1 MQDSA
6 AVPFRPPPPDDLGPP
21 PPPSGS
27 LPELE
32 RTRALV
38 KDGRTN
44 EALVRLRELV
54 EADPRDVGARVELGM
69 LLDRTGAHAAAVE
82 HLEVALRGAPES
94 VEILSALGSAL
105 TGLGRF
111 VVGVRELRRAQR
123 LAPEDL
129 RVRTNL
135 AIVSFRRG
143 LYEQAE
149 AELRW
154 VCDRAEA
161 NALAH
166 LYRGEALNR
175 LGRVDDALD
184 ALKTATRLDPMNARA
199 FYTMGILY
207 DKKHLPSEAAA
218 MYRKAR
224 EVAPRTGSR

>member
-1 MQDSA
+1 MQESS
-6 AVPFRPPPPDDLGPP
+6 AVPFRHLPPDDMGPP
-21 PPPSGS
+21 APSSGS

-32 RTRALV
+32 RTRAMV
-38 KDGRTN
+38 QEGRMG
-44 EALVRLRELV
+44 EALQRLRELV

-69 LLDRTGAHAAAVE
+69 LLDRTGAHAAAVD
-82 HLEVALRGAPES
+82 HLEAALRGAPES

-111 VVGVRELRRAQR
+111 EEAERELRRAQR
-123 LAPEDL
+123 IAPEDL

-135 AIVSFRRG
+135 AIVAFRRG
-143 LYEQAE
+143 LYELAE

-154 VCDRAEA
+154 VCERAEA
-161 NALAH
+161 NAIAH

-175 LGRVDDALD
+175 LGRVDEALD
-184 ALKTATRLDPMNARA
+184 ALKTVTRLDPRNARA

-224 EVAPRTGSR
+224 ELTPR